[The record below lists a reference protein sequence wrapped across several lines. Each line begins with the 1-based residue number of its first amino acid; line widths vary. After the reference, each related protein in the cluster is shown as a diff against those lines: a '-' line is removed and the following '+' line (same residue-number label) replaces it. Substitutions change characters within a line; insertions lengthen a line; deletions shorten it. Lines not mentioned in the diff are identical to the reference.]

1 MTPTDAMYMYIC
13 EGGEKKYIQCM
24 RGADSS
30 GERGRSD
37 IPYSSMTEVLSI
49 GQGVGLWGDIL
60 ITNKDGS
67 KLELRSIDKFKDTEK
82 YIREQIETAKQTK
95 GGVEQVYAPQTTNK
109 PRGFD

>member
-1 MTPTDAMYMYIC
+1 
-13 EGGEKKYIQCM
+13 M
-24 RGADSS
+24 RVGLVPS

-37 IPYSSMTEVLSI
+37 IPYTSMTEVLSI

-82 YIREQIETAKQTK
+82 YIREQIEIAKQSR
-95 GGVEQVYAPQTTNK
+95 GGSEQVYAPQTTNK
-109 PRGFD
+109 PRGFE